1 MMEQVYGTTEDQI
14 REVKSIAR
22 RFVGKTKN
30 YQGFSQSFKT
40 SVEEQVNKKVLGL
53 LQEQKPKVLVYG
65 IYNAGKSTLVNVLC
79 GKEVAEVG
87 DCPTTAKTQ
96 PYDAGKYILMDTPGI
111 DAPIAHELEAN
122 ENMNNCHVIL
132 FVVSSKGGFET
143 RKNYER
149 MVEMIQR
156 GLPFYIILNDRG
168 SATTDEQEHQRE
180 LESIQQKII
189 TNLIQVSGDDHID
202 EKYEVITLN
211 TKRAWTGIQKG
222 KQILVEKSGIQ
233 VLQCR
238 LENLLQENGA
248 LQWLSTPLSTL
259 KELLEKATDE
269 LQKQLGNQEYAEQKK
284 ALREEYGRF
293 EYGFLTDAD
302 NILNAKRDEIYQAF
316 LSGEQARLDRVL
328 ETVSEEIQASY
339 QKNLQPLQDLLN
351 TIGDFKVQL
360 HVRAQEQIEGSDL
373 PAEQQA
379 KTGKTSH
386 AGAGTIAGTVM
397 VAEKE
402 LITKGLAAGAA
413 ALSDLSAGLGTLAAE
428 KAVTNIGVKAAATGA
443 ANLLSTGATVLGN
456 VLPKAIPVVGWV
468 ITAGSIIKGF
478 FDYGS
483 RKDRE
488 DYERAERE
496 AALANQ
502 REQER
507 YLREKLI
514 RQNANRATTQLKDE
528 ISQQQKDFLARN
540 VNVRFEK
547 QIQEIDA
554 QIWQQEAM
562 DETIRGFLE
571 ELDNWKE
578 TLRNIQTA
586 LA

>member
-22 RFVGKTKN
+22 RFLGKTQN

-87 DCPTTAKTQ
+87 DRPTTAKTQ

-111 DAPIAHELEAN
+111 DAPIEHEMEAD

-132 FVVSSKGGFET
+132 FVVSSKGGFES

-233 VLQCR
+233 VLQRR

-248 LQWLSTPLSTL
+248 LQWISTPLSTL
-259 KELLEKATDE
+259 KELLEEATDE
-269 LQKQLGNQEYAEQKK
+269 LQKQLGNEEYAEQKK
-284 ALREEYGRF
+284 KLMDEYKHF
-293 EYGFLTDAD
+293 KTAFLTDAKS
-302 NILNAKRDEIYQAF
+302 ILDAKRDAIFQACLAHEESNLRQVIDEGTKQTQDAF
-316 LSGEQARLDRVL
+316 EKDQKPLQGLL
-328 ETVSEEIQASY
+328 ETISNAPLRLQASMQDY
-339 QKNLQPLQDLLN
+339 LEGDPLS
-351 TIGDFKVQL
+351 IGSIGSAGKSTFSKAGVL
-360 HVRAQEQIEGSDL
+360 AGPAAQ
-373 PAEQQA
+373 A
-379 KTGKTSH
+379 
-386 AGAGTIAGTVM
+386 
-397 VAEKE
+397 AEKA
-402 LITKGLAAGAA
+402 IAAG
-413 ALSDLSAGLGTLAAE
+413 SAGLGALSS
-428 KAVTNIGVKAAATGA
+428 GA
-443 ANLLSTGATVLGN
+443 AVISGALT
-456 VLPKAIPVVGWV
+456 KAIPVIGWG
-468 ITAGSIIKGF
+468 ITAISILDGIFNAGK
-478 FDYGS
+478 
-483 RKDRE
+483 RRE
-488 DYERAERE
+488 EREYERAERE
-496 AALANQ
+496 AELANQ
-502 REQER
+502 QAQAR
-507 YLREKLI
+507 YQQEKLR
-514 RQNANRATTQLKDE
+514 RQNANSETTRIMDE
-528 ISQQQKDFLARN
+528 IRQQQREFFAQKVQSVVD
-540 VNVRFEK
+540 K
-547 QIQEIDA
+547 KIQEIEA
-554 QIWQQEAM
+554 QIRQQEAM
-562 DETIRGFLE
+562 DKTIRDFLE
-571 ELDNWKE
+571 ELDNRKE

-586 LA
+586 LT

>member
-1 MMEQVYGTTEDQI
+1 MTEQAYGTTEDQI

-22 RFVGKTKN
+22 RFLGKTQN

-87 DCPTTAKTQ
+87 DRPTTAKTQ

-111 DAPIAHELEAN
+111 DAPIKHEMEAD

-132 FVVSSKGGFET
+132 FVVSSKGGFES

-222 KQILVEKSGIQ
+222 KQILVEKSGIRA
-233 VLQCR
+233 LQLR

-269 LQKQLGNQEYAEQKK
+269 LQKQLGNQEYAERRKK
-284 ALREEYGRF
+284 LMDEYKHF
-293 EYGFLTDAD
+293 ETAFLADA
-302 NILNAKRDEIYQAF
+302 NSILNAKRDAIFQACLAHEESNLRQVIDEGAKQTQDAF
-316 LSGEQARLDRVL
+316 EKDQKPLQGLL
-328 ETVSEEIQASY
+328 ETISNAPLRLQASMQDY
-339 QKNLQPLQDLLN
+339 LEGDPLS
-351 TIGDFKVQL
+351 IGSIGSAGKSAFSKAGVL
-360 HVRAQEQIEGSDL
+360 AGPAAQ
-373 PAEQQA
+373 A
-379 KTGKTSH
+379 
-386 AGAGTIAGTVM
+386 
-397 VAEKE
+397 AEKA
-402 LITKGLAAGAA
+402 IAAG
-413 ALSDLSAGLGTLAAE
+413 SAGLGALSS
-428 KAVTNIGVKAAATGA
+428 GA
-443 ANLLSTGATVLGN
+443 AVISGALT
-456 VLPKAIPVVGWV
+456 KAIPVIGWG
-468 ITAGSIIKGF
+468 ITAISILDGIF
-478 FDYGS
+478 
-483 RKDRE
+483 
-488 DYERAERE
+488 
-496 AALANQ
+496 
-502 REQER
+502 
-507 YLREKLI
+507 
-514 RQNANRATTQLKDE
+514 NAGKR
-528 ISQQQKDFLARN
+528 
-540 VNVRFEK
+540 
-547 QIQEIDA
+547 
-554 QIWQQEAM
+554 
-562 DETIRGFLE
+562 
-571 ELDNWKE
+571 
-578 TLRNIQTA
+578 
-586 LA
+586 

>member
-1 MMEQVYGTTEDQI
+1 MTEQAYGTTEDQI

-22 RFVGKTKN
+22 RFLGKTQN

-87 DCPTTAKTQ
+87 DRPTTAKTQ

-111 DAPIAHELEAN
+111 DAPIKHEMEAD

-132 FVVSSKGGFET
+132 FVVSSKGGFES

-222 KQILVEKSGIQ
+222 KQILVEKSGIRA
-233 VLQCR
+233 LQLR

-269 LQKQLGNQEYAEQKK
+269 LQKQLGNQEYAERRKK
-284 ALREEYGRF
+284 LMDEYKHF
-293 EYGFLTDAD
+293 ETAFLADA
-302 NILNAKRDEIYQAF
+302 NSILNAKRDAIFQACLAHEESNLRQVIDEGAKQTQDAF
-316 LSGEQARLDRVL
+316 EKDQKPLQGLL
-328 ETVSEEIQASY
+328 ETISNAPLRLQASMQDY
-339 QKNLQPLQDLLN
+339 LEGDPLS
-351 TIGDFKVQL
+351 IGSIGSAGKSAFSKAGVL
-360 HVRAQEQIEGSDL
+360 AGPAAQ
-373 PAEQQA
+373 A
-379 KTGKTSH
+379 
-386 AGAGTIAGTVM
+386 
-397 VAEKE
+397 AEKA
-402 LITKGLAAGAA
+402 IAAG
-413 ALSDLSAGLGTLAAE
+413 SAGLGALSS
-428 KAVTNIGVKAAATGA
+428 GA
-443 ANLLSTGATVLGN
+443 AVISGALT
-456 VLPKAIPVVGWV
+456 KAIPVIGWG
-468 ITAGSIIKGF
+468 ITAISILDGIFNAGK
-478 FDYGS
+478 
-483 RKDRE
+483 RRE
-488 DYERAERE
+488 EREYERAERE
-496 AALANQ
+496 AELANQ
-502 REQER
+502 QAQAR
-507 YLREKLI
+507 YQQEKLR
-514 RQNANRATTQLKDE
+514 RQNANSETTRIMDE
-528 ISQQQKDFLARN
+528 IRQQQREFFAQKVQSVVD
-540 VNVRFEK
+540 K
-547 QIQEIDA
+547 KIQEIEA
-554 QIWQQEAM
+554 QIREQEAM
-562 DETIRGFLE
+562 DKTIRDFLE

>member
-1 MMEQVYGTTEDQI
+1 MTEQAYGTTEDQI

-87 DCPTTAKTQ
+87 DRPTTAKTQ

-111 DAPIAHELEAN
+111 DAPIKHEMEAD

-132 FVVSSKGGFET
+132 FVVSSKGGFES

-222 KQILVEKSGIQ
+222 KQILVEKSGIRA
-233 VLQCR
+233 LQLR
-238 LENLLQENGA
+238 LENLLRENGA

-269 LQKQLGNQEYAEQKK
+269 LQKQLGNQEYAERRKK
-284 ALREEYGRF
+284 LMDEYKHF
-293 EYGFLTDAD
+293 ETAFLADA
-302 NILNAKRDEIYQAF
+302 NSILNAKRDAIFQACLAHEESNLRQVIDEGAKQTQDAF
-316 LSGEQARLDRVL
+316 EKDQKPLQGLL
-328 ETVSEEIQASY
+328 ETISNAPLRLQASMQDY
-339 QKNLQPLQDLLN
+339 LEGDPLS
-351 TIGDFKVQL
+351 IGSIGSAGKSTFSKAGVL
-360 HVRAQEQIEGSDL
+360 AGPAAQ
-373 PAEQQA
+373 A
-379 KTGKTSH
+379 
-386 AGAGTIAGTVM
+386 
-397 VAEKE
+397 AEKA
-402 LITKGLAAGAA
+402 IAAG
-413 ALSDLSAGLGTLAAE
+413 SAGLGALSS
-428 KAVTNIGVKAAATGA
+428 GA
-443 ANLLSTGATVLGN
+443 AVISGALT
-456 VLPKAIPVVGWV
+456 KAIPVIGWG
-468 ITAGSIIKGF
+468 ITAISILDGIFNAGK
-478 FDYGS
+478 
-483 RKDRE
+483 RRE
-488 DYERAERE
+488 EREYERAERE
-496 AALANQ
+496 AELANQ
-502 REQER
+502 QAQAR
-507 YLREKLI
+507 YQQEKLR
-514 RQNANRATTQLKDE
+514 RQNANSETTRIMDE
-528 ISQQQKDFLARN
+528 IRQQQREFFAQKVQSVVD
-540 VNVRFEK
+540 K
-547 QIQEIDA
+547 KIQEIEA
-554 QIWQQEAM
+554 QIRQQEAM
-562 DETIRGFLE
+562 DKTIRDFLE

-586 LA
+586 LT

>member
-22 RFVGKTKN
+22 RFLGKTQN

-87 DCPTTAKTQ
+87 DRPTTAKTQ

-111 DAPIAHELEAN
+111 DAPIEHEMEAD

-132 FVVSSKGGFET
+132 FVVSSKGGFES

-222 KQILVEKSGIQ
+222 KQILVEKSGIRA
-233 VLQCR
+233 LQLR
-238 LENLLQENGA
+238 LENLLRENGA

-269 LQKQLGNQEYAEQKK
+269 LQKQLGNQEYAERRKK
-284 ALREEYGRF
+284 LMDEYKHF
-293 EYGFLTDAD
+293 ETAFLADA
-302 NILNAKRDEIYQAF
+302 NSILNAKRDAIFQACLAHEESNLRQVIDEGAKQTQDAF
-316 LSGEQARLDRVL
+316 EKDQKPLQGLL
-328 ETVSEEIQASY
+328 ETISNAPLRLQASMQDY
-339 QKNLQPLQDLLN
+339 LEGDPLS
-351 TIGDFKVQL
+351 IGSIGSAGKSTFSKAGVL
-360 HVRAQEQIEGSDL
+360 AGPAAQ
-373 PAEQQA
+373 A
-379 KTGKTSH
+379 
-386 AGAGTIAGTVM
+386 
-397 VAEKE
+397 AEKA
-402 LITKGLAAGAA
+402 IAAG
-413 ALSDLSAGLGTLAAE
+413 SAGLGALSS
-428 KAVTNIGVKAAATGA
+428 GA
-443 ANLLSTGATVLGN
+443 AVISGALT
-456 VLPKAIPVVGWV
+456 KAIPVIGWG
-468 ITAGSIIKGF
+468 ITAISILDGIFNAGK
-478 FDYGS
+478 
-483 RKDRE
+483 RRE
-488 DYERAERE
+488 EREYERAERE
-496 AALANQ
+496 AELANQ
-502 REQER
+502 QAQAR
-507 YLREKLI
+507 YQQEKLR
-514 RQNANRATTQLKDE
+514 RQNANSETTRIMDE
-528 ISQQQKDFLARN
+528 IRQRQREFFAQKVQSVVD
-540 VNVRFEK
+540 K
-547 QIQEIDA
+547 KIQEIEA
-554 QIWQQEAM
+554 QIRQQEAM
-562 DETIRGFLE
+562 DKTIRDFLE

-586 LA
+586 LT

>member
-1 MMEQVYGTTEDQI
+1 
-14 REVKSIAR
+14 
-22 RFVGKTKN
+22 
-30 YQGFSQSFKT
+30 
-40 SVEEQVNKKVLGL
+40 
-53 LQEQKPKVLVYG
+53 
-65 IYNAGKSTLVNVLC
+65 
-79 GKEVAEVG
+79 
-87 DCPTTAKTQ
+87 
-96 PYDAGKYILMDTPGI
+96 
-111 DAPIAHELEAN
+111 
-122 ENMNNCHVIL
+122 
-132 FVVSSKGGFET
+132 
-143 RKNYER
+143 
-149 MVEMIQR
+149 
-156 GLPFYIILNDRG
+156 
-168 SATTDEQEHQRE
+168 
-180 LESIQQKII
+180 
-189 TNLIQVSGDDHID
+189 
-202 EKYEVITLN
+202 
-211 TKRAWTGIQKG
+211 
-222 KQILVEKSGIQ
+222 
-233 VLQCR
+233 
-238 LENLLQENGA
+238 
-248 LQWLSTPLSTL
+248 
-259 KELLEKATDE
+259 
-269 LQKQLGNQEYAEQKK
+269 
-284 ALREEYGRF
+284 
-293 EYGFLTDAD
+293 
-302 NILNAKRDEIYQAF
+302 
-316 LSGEQARLDRVL
+316 
-328 ETVSEEIQASY
+328 
-339 QKNLQPLQDLLN
+339 
-351 TIGDFKVQL
+351 
-360 HVRAQEQIEGSDL
+360 
-373 PAEQQA
+373 
-379 KTGKTSH
+379 
-386 AGAGTIAGTVM
+386 M

-514 RQNANRATTQLKDE
+514 RQNANSATTQLKDE

-554 QIWQQEAM
+554 QIREQEAM
-562 DETIRGFLE
+562 DKTIRDFLE

-586 LA
+586 LT

>member
-22 RFVGKTKN
+22 RFLRKTQN
-30 YQGFSQSFKT
+30 YQGFSKSFKT

-87 DCPTTAKTQ
+87 DRPTTAKTQ

-111 DAPIAHELEAN
+111 DAPIKHEMEAD

-132 FVVSSKGGFET
+132 FVVSSKGGFES

-222 KQILVEKSGIQ
+222 KQILVEKSGIRA
-233 VLQCR
+233 LQLR
-238 LENLLQENGA
+238 LENLLRENGA

-269 LQKQLGNQEYAEQKK
+269 LQKQLGNQEYAERRKK
-284 ALREEYGRF
+284 LMDEYKHF
-293 EYGFLTDAD
+293 ETAFLADA
-302 NILNAKRDEIYQAF
+302 NSILNAKRDAIFQACLAHEESNLRQVIDEGAKQTQDAF
-316 LSGEQARLDRVL
+316 EKDQKPLQGLL
-328 ETVSEEIQASY
+328 ETISNAPLRLQASMQDY
-339 QKNLQPLQDLLN
+339 LEGDPLS
-351 TIGDFKVQL
+351 IGSIGSAGKSTFSKAGVL
-360 HVRAQEQIEGSDL
+360 AGPAAQ
-373 PAEQQA
+373 A
-379 KTGKTSH
+379 
-386 AGAGTIAGTVM
+386 
-397 VAEKE
+397 AEKA
-402 LITKGLAAGAA
+402 IAAG
-413 ALSDLSAGLGTLAAE
+413 SAGLGALSS
-428 KAVTNIGVKAAATGA
+428 GA
-443 ANLLSTGATVLGN
+443 AVISGALT
-456 VLPKAIPVVGWV
+456 KAIPVIGWG
-468 ITAGSIIKGF
+468 ITAISILDGIFNAGK
-478 FDYGS
+478 
-483 RKDRE
+483 RRE
-488 DYERAERE
+488 EREYERAERE
-496 AALANQ
+496 AELANQ
-502 REQER
+502 QAQAR
-507 YLREKLI
+507 YQQEKLR
-514 RQNANRATTQLKDE
+514 RQNANSETTRIMDE
-528 ISQQQKDFLARN
+528 IRQQQREFFAQKVQSVVD
-540 VNVRFEK
+540 K
-547 QIQEIDA
+547 KIQEIEA
-554 QIWQQEAM
+554 QIRQQEAM
-562 DETIRGFLE
+562 DKTIRDFLE

-586 LA
+586 LT

>member
-22 RFVGKTKN
+22 RFLGKTQN
-30 YQGFSQSFKT
+30 YQGFSKSFKT

-87 DCPTTAKTQ
+87 DRPTTAKTQ

-111 DAPIAHELEAN
+111 DAPIKHEMEAD

-132 FVVSSKGGFET
+132 FVVSSKGGFES

-222 KQILVEKSGIQ
+222 KQILVEKSGIRA
-233 VLQCR
+233 LQLR
-238 LENLLQENGA
+238 LENLLRENGA

-269 LQKQLGNQEYAEQKK
+269 LQKQLGNQEYAERRKK
-284 ALREEYGRF
+284 LMDEYKHF
-293 EYGFLTDAD
+293 ETAFLADA
-302 NILNAKRDEIYQAF
+302 NSILNAKRDAIFQACLAHEEINLRQVIDEGAKQTQDAF
-316 LSGEQARLDRVL
+316 EKDQKPLQGLL
-328 ETVSEEIQASY
+328 ETISNAPLRLQASMQDY
-339 QKNLQPLQDLLN
+339 LEGDPLS
-351 TIGDFKVQL
+351 IGSIGSAGKSTFSKAGVL
-360 HVRAQEQIEGSDL
+360 AGPAAQ
-373 PAEQQA
+373 A
-379 KTGKTSH
+379 
-386 AGAGTIAGTVM
+386 
-397 VAEKE
+397 AEKA
-402 LITKGLAAGAA
+402 IAAG
-413 ALSDLSAGLGTLAAE
+413 SAGLGALSS
-428 KAVTNIGVKAAATGA
+428 GA
-443 ANLLSTGATVLGN
+443 AVISGALT
-456 VLPKAIPVVGWV
+456 KAIPVIGWG
-468 ITAGSIIKGF
+468 ITAISILDGIFNAGK
-478 FDYGS
+478 
-483 RKDRE
+483 RRE
-488 DYERAERE
+488 EREYERAERE
-496 AALANQ
+496 AELANQ
-502 REQER
+502 QAQAR
-507 YLREKLI
+507 YQQEKLR
-514 RQNANRATTQLKDE
+514 RQNANSETTRIMDE
-528 ISQQQKDFLARN
+528 IRQQQREFFAQKVQSVVD
-540 VNVRFEK
+540 K
-547 QIQEIDA
+547 KIQEIEA
-554 QIWQQEAM
+554 QIRQQEAM
-562 DETIRGFLE
+562 DKTIRDFLE

-586 LA
+586 LT

>member
-1 MMEQVYGTTEDQI
+1 MMEQAYGTTEDQI

-22 RFVGKTKN
+22 RFLGKTQN
-30 YQGFSQSFKT
+30 YQGFSKSFKT

-87 DCPTTAKTQ
+87 DRPTTAKTQ

-111 DAPIAHELEAN
+111 DAPIEHEMEAD

-132 FVVSSKGGFET
+132 FVVSSKGGFES

-222 KQILVEKSGIQ
+222 KQILVEKSGIRA
-233 VLQCR
+233 LQLR
-238 LENLLQENGA
+238 LENLLRENGA

-269 LQKQLGNQEYAEQKK
+269 LQKQLGNQEYAERRKK
-284 ALREEYGRF
+284 LMDEYKHF
-293 EYGFLTDAD
+293 ETAFLADA
-302 NILNAKRDEIYQAF
+302 NSILNAKRDAIFQACLAHEESNLRQVIDEGAKQTQDAF
-316 LSGEQARLDRVL
+316 EKDQKPLQGLL
-328 ETVSEEIQASY
+328 ETISNAPLRLQASMQDY
-339 QKNLQPLQDLLN
+339 LEGDPLS
-351 TIGDFKVQL
+351 IGSIGSAGKSTFSKAGVL
-360 HVRAQEQIEGSDL
+360 AGPAAQ
-373 PAEQQA
+373 A
-379 KTGKTSH
+379 
-386 AGAGTIAGTVM
+386 
-397 VAEKE
+397 AEKA
-402 LITKGLAAGAA
+402 IAAG
-413 ALSDLSAGLGTLAAE
+413 SAGLGALSS
-428 KAVTNIGVKAAATGA
+428 GA
-443 ANLLSTGATVLGN
+443 AVISGALT
-456 VLPKAIPVVGWV
+456 KAIPVIGWG
-468 ITAGSIIKGF
+468 ITAISILDGIFNAGK
-478 FDYGS
+478 
-483 RKDRE
+483 RRE
-488 DYERAERE
+488 EREYERAERE
-496 AALANQ
+496 AELANQ
-502 REQER
+502 QAQAR
-507 YLREKLI
+507 YQQEKLR
-514 RQNANRATTQLKDE
+514 RQNANSETTRIMDE
-528 ISQQQKDFLARN
+528 IRQQQREFFAQKVQSVVD
-540 VNVRFEK
+540 K
-547 QIQEIDA
+547 KIQEIEA
-554 QIWQQEAM
+554 QIRQQEAM
-562 DETIRGFLE
+562 DKTIRDFLE
-571 ELDNWKE
+571 ELDNRKE

-586 LA
+586 LT

>member
-22 RFVGKTKN
+22 RFLGKTQN
-30 YQGFSQSFKT
+30 YQGFSKSFKT

-87 DCPTTAKTQ
+87 DRPTTAKTQ

-111 DAPIAHELEAN
+111 DAPIKHEMEAD

-132 FVVSSKGGFET
+132 FVVSSKGGFES

-222 KQILVEKSGIQ
+222 KQILVEKSGIRA
-233 VLQCR
+233 LQLR
-238 LENLLQENGA
+238 LENLLRENGA

-269 LQKQLGNQEYAEQKK
+269 LQKQLGNQEYAERRKK
-284 ALREEYGRF
+284 LMDEYKHF
-293 EYGFLTDAD
+293 ETAFLADA
-302 NILNAKRDEIYQAF
+302 NSILNAKRDAIFQACLAHEESNLRQVIDEGAKQTQDAF
-316 LSGEQARLDRVL
+316 EKDQKPLQGLL
-328 ETVSEEIQASY
+328 ETISNAPLRLQASMQDY
-339 QKNLQPLQDLLN
+339 LEGDPLS
-351 TIGDFKVQL
+351 IGSIGSAGKSTFSKAGVL
-360 HVRAQEQIEGSDL
+360 AGPAAQ
-373 PAEQQA
+373 A
-379 KTGKTSH
+379 
-386 AGAGTIAGTVM
+386 
-397 VAEKE
+397 AEKA
-402 LITKGLAAGAA
+402 IAAG
-413 ALSDLSAGLGTLAAE
+413 SAGLGSLSS
-428 KAVTNIGVKAAATGA
+428 GA
-443 ANLLSTGATVLGN
+443 AVISGALT
-456 VLPKAIPVVGWV
+456 KAIPVIGWG
-468 ITAGSIIKGF
+468 ITAISILDGIFNAGK
-478 FDYGS
+478 
-483 RKDRE
+483 RRE
-488 DYERAERE
+488 EREYERAERE
-496 AALANQ
+496 AELANQ
-502 REQER
+502 QAQAR
-507 YLREKLI
+507 YQQEKLR
-514 RQNANRATTQLKDE
+514 RQNANSETTRIMDE
-528 ISQQQKDFLARN
+528 IRQQQREFFAQKVQSVVD
-540 VNVRFEK
+540 K
-547 QIQEIDA
+547 KIQEIEA
-554 QIWQQEAM
+554 QIRQQEAM
-562 DETIRGFLE
+562 DKTIRDFLE

-586 LA
+586 LT

>member
-1 MMEQVYGTTEDQI
+1 MTEQVYGTTEDQI

-22 RFVGKTKN
+22 RFVGKTQN

-87 DCPTTAKTQ
+87 DRPTTAKTQ

-111 DAPIAHELEAN
+111 DAPIEHEMEAD

-132 FVVSSKGGFET
+132 FVVSSKGGFES

-222 KQILVEKSGIQ
+222 KQILVEKSGIRA
-233 VLQCR
+233 LQLR
-238 LENLLQENGA
+238 LENLLRENGA

-259 KELLEKATDE
+259 KELLEEATDE
-269 LQKQLGNQEYAEQKK
+269 LQKQLGNEEYAEQKK
-284 ALREEYGRF
+284 KLMDEYKHF
-293 EYGFLTDAD
+293 ETAFLADAKS
-302 NILNAKRDEIYQAF
+302 ILNAKRDAIFQACLAHEESNLQQVIDEGTKQTQDAF
-316 LSGEQARLDRVL
+316 EKDQKPLQGLL
-328 ETVSEEIQASY
+328 ETISNAPLRLQASMQDY
-339 QKNLQPLQDLLN
+339 LEGDLLPIDS
-351 TIGDFKVQL
+351 IGSAGKSAFSKAGVL
-360 HVRAQEQIEGSDL
+360 AGPAAQ
-373 PAEQQA
+373 A
-379 KTGKTSH
+379 
-386 AGAGTIAGTVM
+386 
-397 VAEKE
+397 AEKA
-402 LITKGLAAGAA
+402 IAAG
-413 ALSDLSAGLGTLAAE
+413 SAGLGALSS
-428 KAVTNIGVKAAATGA
+428 GA
-443 ANLLSTGATVLGN
+443 AVISGALT
-456 VLPKAIPVVGWV
+456 KAIPVIGWG
-468 ITAGSIIKGF
+468 ITAISILDGIFNAGK
-478 FDYGS
+478 
-483 RKDRE
+483 RRE
-488 DYERAERE
+488 EREYERAERE
-496 AALANQ
+496 AELANQ
-502 REQER
+502 QAQAL
-507 YLREKLI
+507 YQQEKLR
-514 RQNANRATTQLKDE
+514 RQNANSETTRIMDE
-528 ISQQQKDFLARN
+528 IRQQQREFFAQKVQSVVD
-540 VNVRFEK
+540 K
-547 QIQEIDA
+547 KIQEIEA
-554 QIWQQEAM
+554 QIRQQEAM
-562 DETIRGFLE
+562 DKTIRDFLE

>member
-1 MMEQVYGTTEDQI
+1 MMEQAYGTTEDQI

-22 RFVGKTKN
+22 RFLGKTQN
-30 YQGFSQSFKT
+30 YQGFSKSFKT

-87 DCPTTAKTQ
+87 DRPTTAKTQ

-111 DAPIAHELEAN
+111 DAPIKHEMEAD

-132 FVVSSKGGFET
+132 FVVSSKGGFES

-222 KQILVEKSGIQ
+222 KQILVEKSGIRA
-233 VLQCR
+233 LQLR
-238 LENLLQENGA
+238 LENLLRENGA

-269 LQKQLGNQEYAEQKK
+269 LQKQLGNQEYAERRKK
-284 ALREEYGRF
+284 LMDEYKHF
-293 EYGFLTDAD
+293 ETAFLADA
-302 NILNAKRDEIYQAF
+302 NSILNAKRDAIFQACLAHEESNLRQVIDEGAKQTQDAF
-316 LSGEQARLDRVL
+316 EKDQKPLQGLL
-328 ETVSEEIQASY
+328 ETISNAPLRLQASMQDY
-339 QKNLQPLQDLLN
+339 LEGDPLS
-351 TIGDFKVQL
+351 IGSIGSAGKSTFSKAGVL
-360 HVRAQEQIEGSDL
+360 AGPAAQ
-373 PAEQQA
+373 A
-379 KTGKTSH
+379 
-386 AGAGTIAGTVM
+386 
-397 VAEKE
+397 AEKA
-402 LITKGLAAGAA
+402 IAAG
-413 ALSDLSAGLGTLAAE
+413 SAGLGALSS
-428 KAVTNIGVKAAATGA
+428 GA
-443 ANLLSTGATVLGN
+443 AVISGALT
-456 VLPKAIPVVGWV
+456 KAIPVIGWG
-468 ITAGSIIKGF
+468 ITAISILDGIFNAGK
-478 FDYGS
+478 
-483 RKDRE
+483 RRE
-488 DYERAERE
+488 EREYERAERE
-496 AALANQ
+496 AELANQ
-502 REQER
+502 QAQAR
-507 YLREKLI
+507 YQQEKLR
-514 RQNANRATTQLKDE
+514 RQNANSETTRIMDE
-528 ISQQQKDFLARN
+528 IRQQQREFFAQKVQSVVD
-540 VNVRFEK
+540 K
-547 QIQEIDA
+547 KIQEIEA
-554 QIWQQEAM
+554 QIRQQEAM
-562 DETIRGFLE
+562 DKTIRDFLE
-571 ELDNWKE
+571 ELDNRKE

-586 LA
+586 LT

>member
-1 MMEQVYGTTEDQI
+1 MMEQAYGTTEDQI

-22 RFVGKTKN
+22 RFLGKTQN
-30 YQGFSQSFKT
+30 YQGFSKSFKT

-87 DCPTTAKTQ
+87 DRPTTAKTQ

-111 DAPIAHELEAN
+111 DAPIKHEMEAD

-132 FVVSSKGGFET
+132 FVVSSKGGFES

-222 KQILVEKSGIQ
+222 KQILVEKSGIRA
-233 VLQCR
+233 LQLR
-238 LENLLQENGA
+238 LENLLRENGA

-269 LQKQLGNQEYAEQKK
+269 LQKQLGNQEYAERRKK
-284 ALREEYGRF
+284 LMDEYKHF
-293 EYGFLTDAD
+293 ETAFLADA
-302 NILNAKRDEIYQAF
+302 NSILNAKRDAIFQACLAHEESNLRQVIDEGAKQTQDAF
-316 LSGEQARLDRVL
+316 EKDQKPLQGLL
-328 ETVSEEIQASY
+328 ETISNAPLRLQASMQDY
-339 QKNLQPLQDLLN
+339 LEGDPLS
-351 TIGDFKVQL
+351 IGSIGSAGKSAFSKAGVL
-360 HVRAQEQIEGSDL
+360 AGPAAQ
-373 PAEQQA
+373 A
-379 KTGKTSH
+379 
-386 AGAGTIAGTVM
+386 
-397 VAEKE
+397 AEKA
-402 LITKGLAAGAA
+402 IAAG
-413 ALSDLSAGLGTLAAE
+413 SAGLGALSS
-428 KAVTNIGVKAAATGA
+428 GA
-443 ANLLSTGATVLGN
+443 AVISGALT
-456 VLPKAIPVVGWV
+456 KAIPVIGWG
-468 ITAGSIIKGF
+468 ITAISILDGIFNAGK
-478 FDYGS
+478 
-483 RKDRE
+483 RRE
-488 DYERAERE
+488 EREYERAERE
-496 AALANQ
+496 AELANQ
-502 REQER
+502 QAQAR
-507 YLREKLI
+507 YQQEKLR
-514 RQNANRATTQLKDE
+514 RQNANSETTRIMDE
-528 ISQQQKDFLARN
+528 IRQQQREFFAQKVQSVVD
-540 VNVRFEK
+540 K
-547 QIQEIDA
+547 KIQEIEA
-554 QIWQQEAM
+554 QIRQQEAM
-562 DETIRGFLE
+562 DKTIRDFLE

-578 TLRNIQTA
+578 TLRNIQAA
-586 LA
+586 LT

>member
-1 MMEQVYGTTEDQI
+1 MMEQAYGTTEDQI

-22 RFVGKTKN
+22 RFLGKTQN

-87 DCPTTAKTQ
+87 DRPTTAKTQ

-111 DAPIAHELEAN
+111 DAPIEHEMEAD

-132 FVVSSKGGFET
+132 FVVSSKGGFES

-222 KQILVEKSGIQ
+222 KQILVEKSGIRA
-233 VLQCR
+233 LQLR
-238 LENLLQENGA
+238 LENLLRENGA

-259 KELLEKATDE
+259 KELLDKATDE

-284 ALREEYGRF
+284 KLMDEYKHF
-293 EYGFLTDAD
+293 ETAFLADAKS
-302 NILNAKRDEIYQAF
+302 ILYAKREAIFQACLAHEESNLQQVIDEGTKQTQDAF
-316 LSGEQARLDRVL
+316 EKDQKPLQGLL
-328 ETVSEEIQASY
+328 ETISNAPLRLQASMQDY
-339 QKNLQPLQDLLN
+339 LEGDPLS
-351 TIGDFKVQL
+351 IGSIGSAGKSAFSKAGVL
-360 HVRAQEQIEGSDL
+360 AGPAAQ
-373 PAEQQA
+373 A
-379 KTGKTSH
+379 
-386 AGAGTIAGTVM
+386 
-397 VAEKE
+397 AEKA
-402 LITKGLAAGAA
+402 IAAG
-413 ALSDLSAGLGTLAAE
+413 SAGLGALSSSAA
-428 KAVTNIGVKAAATGA
+428 VISGA
-443 ANLLSTGATVLGN
+443 LT
-456 VLPKAIPVVGWV
+456 KAIPVIGWG
-468 ITAGSIIKGF
+468 ITAISILDGIFNAGK
-478 FDYGS
+478 
-483 RKDRE
+483 RRE
-488 DYERAERE
+488 EREYERAERE
-496 AALANQ
+496 AELANQ
-502 REQER
+502 QAQAR
-507 YLREKLI
+507 YQQEKLR
-514 RQNANRATTQLKDE
+514 RQNANSETTRIMDE
-528 ISQQQKDFLARN
+528 IRQQQREFFAQKVQSVVD
-540 VNVRFEK
+540 K
-547 QIQEIDA
+547 KIQEINA
-554 QIWQQEAM
+554 QIREQEAM
-562 DETIRGFLE
+562 DKTIRGFLE

>member
-1 MMEQVYGTTEDQI
+1 MTEQAYGTTEDQI

-22 RFVGKTKN
+22 RFVGKTQN

-53 LQEQKPKVLVYG
+53 LQKQKPKVLVYG

-111 DAPIAHELEAN
+111 DAPIEHELEAN

-222 KQILVEKSGIQ
+222 KQILVEKSGIRA
-233 VLQCR
+233 LQLR
-238 LENLLQENGA
+238 LENLLRENGA

-259 KELLEKATDE
+259 KELLEEATDE
-269 LQKQLGNQEYAEQKK
+269 LQKQLGNQEYAERRKK
-284 ALREEYGRF
+284 LMDEYKHF
-293 EYGFLTDAD
+293 ETAFLADA
-302 NILNAKRDEIYQAF
+302 NSILNAKRDAIFQACLAHEESNLRQVIDEGAKQTQDAF
-316 LSGEQARLDRVL
+316 EKDQKPLQGLL
-328 ETVSEEIQASY
+328 ETISNAPLRLQASMQDY
-339 QKNLQPLQDLLN
+339 LEGDPLS
-351 TIGDFKVQL
+351 IGSIGSAGKSAFSKAGVL
-360 HVRAQEQIEGSDL
+360 AGPAAQ
-373 PAEQQA
+373 A
-379 KTGKTSH
+379 
-386 AGAGTIAGTVM
+386 
-397 VAEKE
+397 AEKA
-402 LITKGLAAGAA
+402 IAAG
-413 ALSDLSAGLGTLAAE
+413 SAGLGALSS
-428 KAVTNIGVKAAATGA
+428 GA
-443 ANLLSTGATVLGN
+443 AVISGALT
-456 VLPKAIPVVGWV
+456 KAIPVIGWG
-468 ITAGSIIKGF
+468 ITAISILDGIFNAGK
-478 FDYGS
+478 
-483 RKDRE
+483 RRE
-488 DYERAERE
+488 EREYERAERE
-496 AALANQ
+496 AELANQ
-502 REQER
+502 QAQAR
-507 YLREKLI
+507 YQQEKLR
-514 RQNANRATTQLKDE
+514 RQNANSETTRIMDE
-528 ISQQQKDFLARN
+528 IRQQQREFFAQKVQSVVD
-540 VNVRFEK
+540 K
-547 QIQEIDA
+547 KIQEIEA
-554 QIWQQEAM
+554 QIREQEAM
-562 DETIRGFLE
+562 DKTIRDFLE

>member
-22 RFVGKTKN
+22 RFLGKIQN
-30 YQGFSQSFKT
+30 YQGFSKSFKT

-87 DCPTTAKTQ
+87 DRPTTAKTQ

-111 DAPIAHELEAN
+111 DAPIKHEMEAD

-132 FVVSSKGGFET
+132 FVVSSKGGFES

-222 KQILVEKSGIQ
+222 KQILVEKSGIRA
-233 VLQCR
+233 LQLR
-238 LENLLQENGA
+238 LENLLRENGA

-269 LQKQLGNQEYAEQKK
+269 LQKQLGNQEYAERRKK
-284 ALREEYGRF
+284 LMDEYKHF
-293 EYGFLTDAD
+293 ETAFLADA
-302 NILNAKRDEIYQAF
+302 NSILNAKRDAIFQACLAHEESNLRQVIDEGAKQTQDAF
-316 LSGEQARLDRVL
+316 EKDQKPLQGLL
-328 ETVSEEIQASY
+328 ETISNAPLRLQASMQDY
-339 QKNLQPLQDLLN
+339 LEGDPLS
-351 TIGDFKVQL
+351 IGSIGSAGKSTFSKAGVL
-360 HVRAQEQIEGSDL
+360 AGPAAQ
-373 PAEQQA
+373 A
-379 KTGKTSH
+379 
-386 AGAGTIAGTVM
+386 
-397 VAEKE
+397 AEKA
-402 LITKGLAAGAA
+402 IAAG
-413 ALSDLSAGLGTLAAE
+413 SAGLGALSS
-428 KAVTNIGVKAAATGA
+428 GA
-443 ANLLSTGATVLGN
+443 AVISGALT
-456 VLPKAIPVVGWV
+456 KAIPVIGWG
-468 ITAGSIIKGF
+468 ITAISILDGIFNAGK
-478 FDYGS
+478 
-483 RKDRE
+483 RRE
-488 DYERAERE
+488 EREYERAERE
-496 AALANQ
+496 AELANQ
-502 REQER
+502 QAQAR
-507 YLREKLI
+507 YQQEKLR
-514 RQNANRATTQLKDE
+514 RQNANSETTRIMDE
-528 ISQQQKDFLARN
+528 IRQQQREFFAQKVQSVVD
-540 VNVRFEK
+540 K
-547 QIQEIDA
+547 KIQEIEA
-554 QIWQQEAM
+554 QIRQQEAM
-562 DETIRGFLE
+562 DKTIRDFLE

-586 LA
+586 LT

>member
-1 MMEQVYGTTEDQI
+1 MTEQVYGTTEDQI

-22 RFVGKTKN
+22 RFVGKTQN

-87 DCPTTAKTQ
+87 DRPTTAKTQ
-96 PYDAGKYILMDTPGI
+96 PYDAEKYILMDTPGI
-111 DAPIAHELEAN
+111 DAPIEHEMEAD

-132 FVVSSKGGFET
+132 FVVSSKGGFES

-222 KQILVEKSGIQ
+222 KQILVEKSGIRA
-233 VLQCR
+233 LQLR
-238 LENLLQENGA
+238 LENLLRENGA

-269 LQKQLGNQEYAEQKK
+269 LQKQLGNQEYAERRKK
-284 ALREEYGRF
+284 LMDEYKHF
-293 EYGFLTDAD
+293 ETAFLADA
-302 NILNAKRDEIYQAF
+302 NSILNAKRDAIFQACLAHEESNLRQVIDEGAKQTQDAF
-316 LSGEQARLDRVL
+316 EKDQKPLQGLL
-328 ETVSEEIQASY
+328 ETISNAPLRLQASMQDY
-339 QKNLQPLQDLLN
+339 LEGDPLS
-351 TIGDFKVQL
+351 IGSIGSAGKSAFSKAGVL
-360 HVRAQEQIEGSDL
+360 AGPAAQ
-373 PAEQQA
+373 A
-379 KTGKTSH
+379 
-386 AGAGTIAGTVM
+386 
-397 VAEKE
+397 AEKA
-402 LITKGLAAGAA
+402 IAAG
-413 ALSDLSAGLGTLAAE
+413 SAGLGALSS
-428 KAVTNIGVKAAATGA
+428 GA
-443 ANLLSTGATVLGN
+443 AVISGALT
-456 VLPKAIPVVGWV
+456 KAIPVIGWG
-468 ITAGSIIKGF
+468 ITAISILDGIFNAGK
-478 FDYGS
+478 
-483 RKDRE
+483 RRE
-488 DYERAERE
+488 EREYERAERE
-496 AALANQ
+496 AELANQ
-502 REQER
+502 QAQAR
-507 YLREKLI
+507 YQQEKLR
-514 RQNANRATTQLKDE
+514 RQNANSETTRIMDE
-528 ISQQQKDFLARN
+528 IRQQQREFFAQKVQSVVD
-540 VNVRFEK
+540 K
-547 QIQEIDA
+547 KIQEIEA
-554 QIWQQEAM
+554 QIRQQEAM
-562 DETIRGFLE
+562 DKTIRDFLE

-586 LA
+586 LT

>member
-1 MMEQVYGTTEDQI
+1 MTEQAYGTTEDQI

-22 RFVGKTKN
+22 RFLGKTQN

-87 DCPTTAKTQ
+87 DRPTTAKTQ

-111 DAPIAHELEAN
+111 DAPIKHEMEAD

-132 FVVSSKGGFET
+132 FVVSSKGGFES

-222 KQILVEKSGIQ
+222 KQILVEKSGIRA
-233 VLQCR
+233 LQLR
-238 LENLLQENGA
+238 LENLLRENGA

-269 LQKQLGNQEYAEQKK
+269 LQKQLGNQEYAERRKK
-284 ALREEYGRF
+284 LMDEYKHF
-293 EYGFLTDAD
+293 ETAFLADA
-302 NILNAKRDEIYQAF
+302 NSILNAKRDAIFQACLAHEESNLRQVIDEGAKQTQDAF
-316 LSGEQARLDRVL
+316 EKDQKPLQGLL
-328 ETVSEEIQASY
+328 ETISNAPLRLQASMQDY
-339 QKNLQPLQDLLN
+339 LEGDPLS
-351 TIGDFKVQL
+351 IGSIGSAGKSAFSKAGVL
-360 HVRAQEQIEGSDL
+360 AGPAAQ
-373 PAEQQA
+373 A
-379 KTGKTSH
+379 
-386 AGAGTIAGTVM
+386 
-397 VAEKE
+397 AEKA
-402 LITKGLAAGAA
+402 IAAG
-413 ALSDLSAGLGTLAAE
+413 SAGLGALSS
-428 KAVTNIGVKAAATGA
+428 GA
-443 ANLLSTGATVLGN
+443 AVISGALT
-456 VLPKAIPVVGWV
+456 KAIPVIGWG
-468 ITAGSIIKGF
+468 ITAISILDGIFNAGK
-478 FDYGS
+478 
-483 RKDRE
+483 RRE
-488 DYERAERE
+488 EREYERAERE
-496 AALANQ
+496 AELANQ
-502 REQER
+502 QAQAR
-507 YLREKLI
+507 YQQEKLR
-514 RQNANRATTQLKDE
+514 RQNANSETTRIMDE
-528 ISQQQKDFLARN
+528 IRQQQREFFAQKVQSVVD
-540 VNVRFEK
+540 K
-547 QIQEIDA
+547 KIQEIEA
-554 QIWQQEAM
+554 QIREQEAM
-562 DETIRGFLE
+562 DKTIRDFLE

>member
-1 MMEQVYGTTEDQI
+1 MTEQAYGTTEDQI

-22 RFVGKTKN
+22 RFLGKTQN

-87 DCPTTAKTQ
+87 DRPTTAKTQ

-111 DAPIAHELEAN
+111 DAPIKHEMEAD

-132 FVVSSKGGFET
+132 FVVSSKGGFES

-168 SATTDEQEHQRE
+168 STTTDEQEHQRE

-222 KQILVEKSGIQ
+222 KQILVEKSGIRA
-233 VLQCR
+233 LQLR

-269 LQKQLGNQEYAEQKK
+269 LQKQLGNQEYAERRKK
-284 ALREEYGRF
+284 LMDEYKHF
-293 EYGFLTDAD
+293 ETAFLADA
-302 NILNAKRDEIYQAF
+302 NSILNAKRDAIFQACLAHEESNLRQVIDEGAKQTQDAF
-316 LSGEQARLDRVL
+316 EKDQKPLQGLL
-328 ETVSEEIQASY
+328 ETISNAPLRLQASMQDY
-339 QKNLQPLQDLLN
+339 LEGDPLS
-351 TIGDFKVQL
+351 IGSIGSAGKSAFSKAGVL
-360 HVRAQEQIEGSDL
+360 AGPAAQ
-373 PAEQQA
+373 A
-379 KTGKTSH
+379 
-386 AGAGTIAGTVM
+386 
-397 VAEKE
+397 AEKA
-402 LITKGLAAGAA
+402 IAAG
-413 ALSDLSAGLGTLAAE
+413 SAGLGALSS
-428 KAVTNIGVKAAATGA
+428 GA
-443 ANLLSTGATVLGN
+443 AVISGALT
-456 VLPKAIPVVGWV
+456 KAIPVIGWG
-468 ITAGSIIKGF
+468 ITAISILDGIFNAGK
-478 FDYGS
+478 
-483 RKDRE
+483 RRE
-488 DYERAERE
+488 EREYERAERE
-496 AALANQ
+496 AELANQ
-502 REQER
+502 QAQAR
-507 YLREKLI
+507 YQQEKLR
-514 RQNANRATTQLKDE
+514 RQNANSETTRIMDE
-528 ISQQQKDFLARN
+528 IRQQQREFFAQKVQSVVD
-540 VNVRFEK
+540 K
-547 QIQEIDA
+547 KIQEIEA
-554 QIWQQEAM
+554 QIREQEAM
-562 DETIRGFLE
+562 DKTIRDFLE

>member
-22 RFVGKTKN
+22 RFLGKTQN
-30 YQGFSQSFKT
+30 YQSFSKSFKT

-87 DCPTTAKTQ
+87 DRPTTAKTQ

-111 DAPIAHELEAN
+111 DAPIKHEMEAD

-132 FVVSSKGGFET
+132 FVVSSKGGFES

-222 KQILVEKSGIQ
+222 KQILVEKSGIRA
-233 VLQCR
+233 LQLR
-238 LENLLQENGA
+238 LENLLRENGA

-269 LQKQLGNQEYAEQKK
+269 LQKQLGNQEYAERRKK
-284 ALREEYGRF
+284 LMDEYKHF
-293 EYGFLTDAD
+293 ETAFLADA
-302 NILNAKRDEIYQAF
+302 NSILNAKRDAIFQACLAHEESNLRQVIDEGAKQTQDAF
-316 LSGEQARLDRVL
+316 EKDQKPLQGLL
-328 ETVSEEIQASY
+328 ETISNAPLRLQASMQDY
-339 QKNLQPLQDLLN
+339 LEGDPLS
-351 TIGDFKVQL
+351 IGSIGSAGKSAFSKAGVL
-360 HVRAQEQIEGSDL
+360 AGPAAQ
-373 PAEQQA
+373 A
-379 KTGKTSH
+379 
-386 AGAGTIAGTVM
+386 
-397 VAEKE
+397 AEKA
-402 LITKGLAAGAA
+402 IAAG
-413 ALSDLSAGLGTLAAE
+413 SAGLGALSS
-428 KAVTNIGVKAAATGA
+428 GA
-443 ANLLSTGATVLGN
+443 AVISGALT
-456 VLPKAIPVVGWV
+456 KAIPVIGWG
-468 ITAGSIIKGF
+468 ITAISILDGIFNAGK
-478 FDYGS
+478 
-483 RKDRE
+483 RRE
-488 DYERAERE
+488 EREYERAERE
-496 AALANQ
+496 AELANQ
-502 REQER
+502 QAQAR
-507 YLREKLI
+507 YQQEKLR
-514 RQNANRATTQLKDE
+514 RQNANSETTRIMDE
-528 ISQQQKDFLARN
+528 IRQQQREFFAQKVQSVVD
-540 VNVRFEK
+540 K
-547 QIQEIDA
+547 KIQEIEA
-554 QIWQQEAM
+554 QIREQEAM
-562 DETIRGFLE
+562 DKTIRDFLE

>member
-22 RFVGKTKN
+22 RFVGKTQN

-53 LQEQKPKVLVYG
+53 LQKQKPKVLVYG

-111 DAPIAHELEAN
+111 DAPIEHELEAN

-132 FVVSSKGGFET
+132 FVVSSKGGFES

-222 KQILVEKSGIQ
+222 KQLLVEKSGIQ
-233 VLQCR
+233 VLQRR
-238 LENLLQENGA
+238 LENLLRENGA

-302 NILNAKRDEIYQAF
+302 NILNARRDEICQAF

-328 ETVSEEIQASY
+328 ETASEEIQASY
-339 QKNLQPLQDLLN
+339 QKNLQPLQDLLKA
-351 TIGDFKVQL
+351 IGNSKVRL
-360 HVRAQEQIEGSDL
+360 HARAQEQVEGIDL
-373 PAEQQA
+373 PACWGWYHRRDSYGCRKRTHYQRVS
-379 KTGKTSH
+379 GRRCC
-386 AGAGTIAGTVM
+386 
-397 VAEKE
+397 AE
-402 LITKGLAAGAA
+402 
-413 ALSDLSAGLGTLAAE
+413 
-428 KAVTNIGVKAAATGA
+428 
-443 ANLLSTGATVLGN
+443 
-456 VLPKAIPVVGWV
+456 
-468 ITAGSIIKGF
+468 
-478 FDYGS
+478 
-483 RKDRE
+483 
-488 DYERAERE
+488 
-496 AALANQ
+496 
-502 REQER
+502 
-507 YLREKLI
+507 
-514 RQNANRATTQLKDE
+514 
-528 ISQQQKDFLARN
+528 
-540 VNVRFEK
+540 
-547 QIQEIDA
+547 
-554 QIWQQEAM
+554 
-562 DETIRGFLE
+562 
-571 ELDNWKE
+571 
-578 TLRNIQTA
+578 
-586 LA
+586 

>member
-1 MMEQVYGTTEDQI
+1 MMEQAYGTTEDQI

-22 RFVGKTKN
+22 RFLGKTQN

-87 DCPTTAKTQ
+87 DRPTTAKTQ

-111 DAPIAHELEAN
+111 DAPIEHELEAD

-132 FVVSSKGGFET
+132 FVVSSKGGFES

-233 VLQCR
+233 VLQRR

-248 LQWLSTPLSTL
+248 LQWLFTPLSTL
-259 KELLEKATDE
+259 KELLEEATDE

-284 ALREEYGRF
+284 KLMDEYKHF
-293 EYGFLTDAD
+293 ETAFLADAKS
-302 NILNAKRDEIYQAF
+302 ILYAKREAIFQACLAHEESNLQQVIDEGTKQTQDAF
-316 LSGEQARLDRVL
+316 EKDQKPLQGLL
-328 ETVSEEIQASY
+328 ETISNAPLRLQASMQDY
-339 QKNLQPLQDLLN
+339 LEGDPLS
-351 TIGDFKVQL
+351 IGSIGSAGKSTFSKAGVL
-360 HVRAQEQIEGSDL
+360 AGPAAQ
-373 PAEQQA
+373 A
-379 KTGKTSH
+379 
-386 AGAGTIAGTVM
+386 
-397 VAEKE
+397 AEKA
-402 LITKGLAAGAA
+402 IAAG
-413 ALSDLSAGLGTLAAE
+413 SAGLGALSSSAA
-428 KAVTNIGVKAAATGA
+428 VISGA
-443 ANLLSTGATVLGN
+443 LT
-456 VLPKAIPVVGWV
+456 KAIPVIGWG
-468 ITAGSIIKGF
+468 ITAISILDGIFNAGK
-478 FDYGS
+478 
-483 RKDRE
+483 RRE
-488 DYERAERE
+488 EREYERAERE
-496 AALANQ
+496 AELANQ
-502 REQER
+502 QAQAR
-507 YLREKLI
+507 YQQEKLR
-514 RQNANRATTQLKDE
+514 RQNANSETTRIMDE
-528 ISQQQKDFLARN
+528 IRQQQREFFAQKVQSVVD
-540 VNVRFEK
+540 K
-547 QIQEIDA
+547 KIQEIEA
-554 QIWQQEAM
+554 QIRQQEAM
-562 DETIRGFLE
+562 DKTIRDFLE

>member
-1 MMEQVYGTTEDQI
+1 MMEQAYGTTEDQI

-22 RFVGKTKN
+22 RFLGKTKN
-30 YQGFSQSFKT
+30 YQDFSQSFKT

-87 DCPTTAKTQ
+87 DRPTTAKTQ

-111 DAPIAHELEAN
+111 DAPIEHELEAD

-132 FVVSSKGGFET
+132 FVVSSKGGFES

-233 VLQCR
+233 VLQRR

-259 KELLEKATDE
+259 KELLEEATDE
-269 LQKQLGNQEYAEQKK
+269 LQKQLGNEEYAEQKK
-284 ALREEYGRF
+284 KLMDEYKHF
-293 EYGFLTDAD
+293 ETAFLADA
-302 NILNAKRDEIYQAF
+302 NSILNAKRDAIFQACLAHEESNLRQVIDEGAKQTQDAF
-316 LSGEQARLDRVL
+316 EKDQKPLQGLL
-328 ETVSEEIQASY
+328 ETISNAPLRLQASMQDY
-339 QKNLQPLQDLLN
+339 LEGDPLS
-351 TIGDFKVQL
+351 IGSIGSAGKSTFSKAGVL
-360 HVRAQEQIEGSDL
+360 AGPAAQ
-373 PAEQQA
+373 A
-379 KTGKTSH
+379 
-386 AGAGTIAGTVM
+386 
-397 VAEKE
+397 AEKA
-402 LITKGLAAGAA
+402 IAAG
-413 ALSDLSAGLGTLAAE
+413 SAGLGALSS
-428 KAVTNIGVKAAATGA
+428 GA
-443 ANLLSTGATVLGN
+443 AVISGALT
-456 VLPKAIPVVGWV
+456 KAIPVIGWG
-468 ITAGSIIKGF
+468 ITAISILDGIFNAGK
-478 FDYGS
+478 
-483 RKDRE
+483 RRE
-488 DYERAERE
+488 EREYERAERE
-496 AALANQ
+496 AELANQ
-502 REQER
+502 QAQAR
-507 YLREKLI
+507 YQQEKLR
-514 RQNANRATTQLKDE
+514 RQNANSETTRIMDE
-528 ISQQQKDFLARN
+528 IRQQQREFFAQKVQSVVD
-540 VNVRFEK
+540 K
-547 QIQEIDA
+547 KIQEIEA
-554 QIWQQEAM
+554 QIREQEAM
-562 DETIRGFLE
+562 DKTIRDFLE

>member
-1 MMEQVYGTTEDQI
+1 MTEQAYGTTEDQI

-53 LQEQKPKVLVYG
+53 LQKQKPKVLVYG

-87 DCPTTAKTQ
+87 DRPTTAKTQ
-96 PYDAGKYILMDTPGI
+96 PYDAGKYVLMDTPGI
-111 DAPIAHELEAN
+111 DAPIEHEMEAD

-132 FVVSSKGGFET
+132 FVVSSKGGFES

-222 KQILVEKSGIQ
+222 KQLLVEKSGIQ
-233 VLQCR
+233 VLQRR

-259 KELLEKATDE
+259 KELLEEATDE
-269 LQKQLGNQEYAEQKK
+269 LQKQLGNEEYAEQKK
-284 ALREEYGRF
+284 KLMNEYKHF
-293 EYGFLTDAD
+293 ETAFLADAKS
-302 NILNAKRDEIYQAF
+302 ILNAKREAIFQACLAHEESNLQQVIDEGTKQTQDAF
-316 LSGEQARLDRVL
+316 EKDQRPLQGLLKTISNAPLRL
-328 ETVSEEIQASY
+328 QASMQDY
-339 QKNLQPLQDLLN
+339 LEGDPLS
-351 TIGDFKVQL
+351 IGSIGSAGKSTFSKAGVL
-360 HVRAQEQIEGSDL
+360 AGPAAQ
-373 PAEQQA
+373 A
-379 KTGKTSH
+379 
-386 AGAGTIAGTVM
+386 
-397 VAEKE
+397 AEKA
-402 LITKGLAAGAA
+402 IAAG
-413 ALSDLSAGLGTLAAE
+413 SAGLGALSS
-428 KAVTNIGVKAAATGA
+428 GA
-443 ANLLSTGATVLGN
+443 AVISGALT
-456 VLPKAIPVVGWV
+456 KAIPVIGWG
-468 ITAGSIIKGF
+468 ITAISILDGIFNAGK
-478 FDYGS
+478 
-483 RKDRE
+483 RRE
-488 DYERAERE
+488 EREYERAERE
-496 AALANQ
+496 AELANQ
-502 REQER
+502 QAQAR
-507 YLREKLI
+507 YQQEKLR
-514 RQNANRATTQLKDE
+514 RQNANSETTRIMDE
-528 ISQQQKDFLARN
+528 IRQQQREFFAQKVQSVVD
-540 VNVRFEK
+540 K
-547 QIQEIDA
+547 KIQEIEA
-554 QIWQQEAM
+554 QIREQEAM
-562 DETIRGFLE
+562 DKTIRDFLE

>member
-22 RFVGKTKN
+22 RFVGKTQN

-111 DAPIAHELEAN
+111 DAPIEHEMEAD

-132 FVVSSKGGFET
+132 FVVSSKGGFES

-222 KQILVEKSGIQ
+222 KQLLVEKSGIRA
-233 VLQCR
+233 LQLR
-238 LENLLQENGA
+238 LENLLRENGA

-269 LQKQLGNQEYAEQKK
+269 LQKQLGNQEYAERRKK
-284 ALREEYGRF
+284 LMDEYKHF
-293 EYGFLTDAD
+293 ETAFLADA
-302 NILNAKRDEIYQAF
+302 NSILNAKRDAIFQACLAHEESNLRQVIDEGAKQTQDAF
-316 LSGEQARLDRVL
+316 EKDQKPLQGLL
-328 ETVSEEIQASY
+328 ETISNAPLRLQASMQDY
-339 QKNLQPLQDLLN
+339 LEGDPLS
-351 TIGDFKVQL
+351 IGSAGKSAFSKAGVL
-360 HVRAQEQIEGSDL
+360 AGPAAQ
-373 PAEQQA
+373 A
-379 KTGKTSH
+379 
-386 AGAGTIAGTVM
+386 
-397 VAEKE
+397 AEKA
-402 LITKGLAAGAA
+402 IAA
-413 ALSDLSAGLGTLAAE
+413 SSAGLGALSS
-428 KAVTNIGVKAAATGA
+428 GA
-443 ANLLSTGATVLGN
+443 AVISGALT
-456 VLPKAIPVVGWV
+456 KAIPVIGWG
-468 ITAGSIIKGF
+468 ITAISILDGIFNAGK
-478 FDYGS
+478 
-483 RKDRE
+483 RRE
-488 DYERAERE
+488 EREYERAERE
-496 AALANQ
+496 AELANQ
-502 REQER
+502 QAQAR
-507 YLREKLI
+507 YQQEKLR
-514 RQNANRATTQLKDE
+514 RQNANSETTRIMDE
-528 ISQQQKDFLARN
+528 IRQQQREFFAQKVQSVVD
-540 VNVRFEK
+540 K
-547 QIQEIDA
+547 KIQEIEA
-554 QIWQQEAM
+554 QIRQQEAM

>member
-1 MMEQVYGTTEDQI
+1 MMEQAYGTTEDQI

-22 RFVGKTKN
+22 RFLGKTQN

-87 DCPTTAKTQ
+87 DRPTTAKTQ

-111 DAPIAHELEAN
+111 DAPIEHELEAN

-132 FVVSSKGGFET
+132 FVVSSKGGFES

-222 KQILVEKSGIQ
+222 KQLLVEKSGIQ
-233 VLQCR
+233 VLQRR

-259 KELLEKATDE
+259 KELLEEATDE
-269 LQKQLGNQEYAEQKK
+269 LQKQLGNEEYAEQKK
-284 ALREEYGRF
+284 KLMDEYKHF
-293 EYGFLTDAD
+293 ETAFLADAKS
-302 NILNAKRDEIYQAF
+302 ILNAKRDAIFQACLAHEESNLQQVIDEGTKQTQDAF
-316 LSGEQARLDRVL
+316 EKDQKPLQGLL
-328 ETVSEEIQASY
+328 ETISNAPLRLQASMQDY
-339 QKNLQPLQDLLN
+339 LEGDPLS
-351 TIGDFKVQL
+351 IGSIGSAGKSTFSKAGVL
-360 HVRAQEQIEGSDL
+360 AGPAAQ
-373 PAEQQA
+373 A
-379 KTGKTSH
+379 
-386 AGAGTIAGTVM
+386 
-397 VAEKE
+397 AEKA
-402 LITKGLAAGAA
+402 IAAG
-413 ALSDLSAGLGTLAAE
+413 SAGLGALSS
-428 KAVTNIGVKAAATGA
+428 GA
-443 ANLLSTGATVLGN
+443 AVISGALT
-456 VLPKAIPVVGWV
+456 KAIPVIGWG
-468 ITAGSIIKGF
+468 ITAISILDGIFNAGK
-478 FDYGS
+478 
-483 RKDRE
+483 RRE
-488 DYERAERE
+488 EREYERAERE
-496 AALANQ
+496 AELANQ
-502 REQER
+502 QAQAR
-507 YLREKLI
+507 YQQEKLR
-514 RQNANRATTQLKDE
+514 RQNANSETTRIMDE
-528 ISQQQKDFLARN
+528 IRQQQREFFAQKVQSVVD
-540 VNVRFEK
+540 K
-547 QIQEIDA
+547 KIQEIEA
-554 QIWQQEAM
+554 QIREQEAM
-562 DETIRGFLE
+562 DKTIRDFLE

>member
-22 RFVGKTKN
+22 RFVGKTQN

-53 LQEQKPKVLVYG
+53 LQKQKPKVLVYG

-87 DCPTTAKTQ
+87 DRPTTAKTQ

-111 DAPIAHELEAN
+111 DAPIEHELEAN

-132 FVVSSKGGFET
+132 FVVSSKGGFES

-149 MVEMIQR
+149 MVQMIQR

-222 KQILVEKSGIQ
+222 KQILVEKSGIRA
-233 VLQCR
+233 LQLR
-238 LENLLQENGA
+238 LENLLRENGA

-269 LQKQLGNQEYAEQKK
+269 LQKQLGNQEYAERRKK
-284 ALREEYGRF
+284 LMDEYKHF
-293 EYGFLTDAD
+293 ETAFLADA
-302 NILNAKRDEIYQAF
+302 NSILNAKRDAIFQACLAHEESNLRQVIDEGAKQTQDAF
-316 LSGEQARLDRVL
+316 EKDQKPLQGLL
-328 ETVSEEIQASY
+328 ETISNAPLRLQASMQDY
-339 QKNLQPLQDLLN
+339 LEGDPLS
-351 TIGDFKVQL
+351 IGSIGSAGKSTFSKAGVL
-360 HVRAQEQIEGSDL
+360 AGPAAQ
-373 PAEQQA
+373 A
-379 KTGKTSH
+379 
-386 AGAGTIAGTVM
+386 
-397 VAEKE
+397 AEKA
-402 LITKGLAAGAA
+402 IAAG
-413 ALSDLSAGLGTLAAE
+413 SAGLGALSS
-428 KAVTNIGVKAAATGA
+428 GA
-443 ANLLSTGATVLGN
+443 AVISGALT
-456 VLPKAIPVVGWV
+456 KAIPVIGWG
-468 ITAGSIIKGF
+468 ITAISILDGIFNAGK
-478 FDYGS
+478 
-483 RKDRE
+483 RRE
-488 DYERAERE
+488 EREYERAERE
-496 AALANQ
+496 AELANQ
-502 REQER
+502 QAQAR
-507 YLREKLI
+507 YQQEKLR
-514 RQNANRATTQLKDE
+514 RQNANSETTRIMDE
-528 ISQQQKDFLARN
+528 IRQQQREFFAQKVQSVVD
-540 VNVRFEK
+540 K
-547 QIQEIDA
+547 KIQEIEA
-554 QIWQQEAM
+554 QIRQQEAM
-562 DETIRGFLE
+562 DKTIRDFLE

-586 LA
+586 LT

>member
-22 RFVGKTKN
+22 RFLGKTQN
-30 YQGFSQSFKT
+30 YQGFSKSFKT

-87 DCPTTAKTQ
+87 DRPTTAKTQ

-111 DAPIAHELEAN
+111 DAPIEHEMEAD

-132 FVVSSKGGFET
+132 FVVSSKGGFES

-222 KQILVEKSGIQ
+222 KQILVEKSGIRA
-233 VLQCR
+233 LQLR
-238 LENLLQENGA
+238 LENLLRENGA

-269 LQKQLGNQEYAEQKK
+269 LQKQLGNEEYAEQKK
-284 ALREEYGRF
+284 KLMDEYKHF
-293 EYGFLTDAD
+293 KTAFLTDAKS
-302 NILNAKRDEIYQAF
+302 ILDAKRDAIFQACLAHEESNLQQVIDEGTKQTQDAF
-316 LSGEQARLDRVL
+316 EKDQKPLQGLL
-328 ETVSEEIQASY
+328 ETISNAPLRLQASMQDY
-339 QKNLQPLQDLLN
+339 LEGDLLPIDS
-351 TIGDFKVQL
+351 IGSAGKSAFSKAGVL
-360 HVRAQEQIEGSDL
+360 AGPAAQ
-373 PAEQQA
+373 A
-379 KTGKTSH
+379 
-386 AGAGTIAGTVM
+386 
-397 VAEKE
+397 AEKA
-402 LITKGLAAGAA
+402 IAAG
-413 ALSDLSAGLGTLAAE
+413 SAGLGALSS
-428 KAVTNIGVKAAATGA
+428 GA
-443 ANLLSTGATVLGN
+443 AVISGALT
-456 VLPKAIPVVGWV
+456 KAIPVIGWG
-468 ITAGSIIKGF
+468 ITAISILDGIFNAGK
-478 FDYGS
+478 
-483 RKDRE
+483 RRE
-488 DYERAERE
+488 EREYERAERE
-496 AALANQ
+496 AELANQ
-502 REQER
+502 QAQAR
-507 YLREKLI
+507 YQQEKLR
-514 RQNANRATTQLKDE
+514 RQNANSETTRIMDE
-528 ISQQQKDFLARN
+528 IRQQQREFFAQKVQSVVD
-540 VNVRFEK
+540 K
-547 QIQEIDA
+547 KIQEIEA
-554 QIWQQEAM
+554 QIREQEAM
-562 DETIRGFLE
+562 DKTIRDFLE

>member
-22 RFVGKTKN
+22 RFVGKTQN

-87 DCPTTAKTQ
+87 DRPTTAKTQ

-111 DAPIAHELEAN
+111 DAPIEHEMEAD

-132 FVVSSKGGFET
+132 FVVSSKGGFES

-222 KQILVEKSGIQ
+222 KQILVEKSGIRA
-233 VLQCR
+233 LQLR
-238 LENLLQENGA
+238 LENLLRENGA

-259 KELLEKATDE
+259 KELLEEATDE
-269 LQKQLGNQEYAEQKK
+269 LQKQLGNQEYAERRKK
-284 ALREEYGRF
+284 LMDEYKHF
-293 EYGFLTDAD
+293 ETAFLADA
-302 NILNAKRDEIYQAF
+302 NSILNAKRDAIFQACLAHEESNLRQVIDEGAKQTQDAF
-316 LSGEQARLDRVL
+316 EKDQKPLQGLL
-328 ETVSEEIQASY
+328 ETISNAPLRLQASMQDY
-339 QKNLQPLQDLLN
+339 LEGDPLS
-351 TIGDFKVQL
+351 IGSIGSAGKSTFSKAGVL
-360 HVRAQEQIEGSDL
+360 AGPAAQ
-373 PAEQQA
+373 A
-379 KTGKTSH
+379 
-386 AGAGTIAGTVM
+386 
-397 VAEKE
+397 AEKA
-402 LITKGLAAGAA
+402 IAAG
-413 ALSDLSAGLGTLAAE
+413 SAGLGALSS
-428 KAVTNIGVKAAATGA
+428 GA
-443 ANLLSTGATVLGN
+443 AVISGALT
-456 VLPKAIPVVGWV
+456 KAIPVIGWG
-468 ITAGSIIKGF
+468 ITAISILDGIFNAGK
-478 FDYGS
+478 
-483 RKDRE
+483 RRE
-488 DYERAERE
+488 EREYERAERE
-496 AALANQ
+496 AELANQ
-502 REQER
+502 QAQAR
-507 YLREKLI
+507 YQQEKLR
-514 RQNANRATTQLKDE
+514 RQNANSETTRIMDE
-528 ISQQQKDFLARN
+528 IRQQQREFFAQKVQSVVD
-540 VNVRFEK
+540 K
-547 QIQEIDA
+547 KIQEIEA
-554 QIWQQEAM
+554 QIRQQEAM
-562 DETIRGFLE
+562 DKTIRDFLE

-586 LA
+586 LT

>member
-1 MMEQVYGTTEDQI
+1 MMEQAYGTTEDQI

-22 RFVGKTKN
+22 RFLGKTQN
-30 YQGFSQSFKT
+30 YQGFSKSFKT

-87 DCPTTAKTQ
+87 DRPTTAKTQ

-111 DAPIAHELEAN
+111 DAPIKHEMEAD

-132 FVVSSKGGFET
+132 FVVSSKGGFES

-222 KQILVEKSGIQ
+222 KQILVEKSGIRA
-233 VLQCR
+233 LQLR

-269 LQKQLGNQEYAEQKK
+269 LQKQLGNQEYAERRKK
-284 ALREEYGRF
+284 LMDEYKHF
-293 EYGFLTDAD
+293 ETAFLADA
-302 NILNAKRDEIYQAF
+302 NSILNAKRDAIFQACLAHEESNLRQVIDEGAKQTQDAF
-316 LSGEQARLDRVL
+316 EKDQKPLQGLL
-328 ETVSEEIQASY
+328 ETISNAPLRLQASMQDY
-339 QKNLQPLQDLLN
+339 LEGDLLPIDS
-351 TIGDFKVQL
+351 IGSAGKSAFSKAGVL
-360 HVRAQEQIEGSDL
+360 AGPAAQ
-373 PAEQQA
+373 A
-379 KTGKTSH
+379 
-386 AGAGTIAGTVM
+386 
-397 VAEKE
+397 AEKA
-402 LITKGLAAGAA
+402 IAAG
-413 ALSDLSAGLGTLAAE
+413 SAGLGALSS
-428 KAVTNIGVKAAATGA
+428 GA
-443 ANLLSTGATVLGN
+443 AVISGALT
-456 VLPKAIPVVGWV
+456 KAIPVIGWG
-468 ITAGSIIKGF
+468 ITAISILDGIFNAGK
-478 FDYGS
+478 
-483 RKDRE
+483 RRE
-488 DYERAERE
+488 EREYERAERE
-496 AALANQ
+496 AELANQ
-502 REQER
+502 QAQAR
-507 YLREKLI
+507 YQQEKLR
-514 RQNANRATTQLKDE
+514 RQNANSETTRIMDE
-528 ISQQQKDFLARN
+528 IRQQQREFFAQKVQSVVD
-540 VNVRFEK
+540 K
-547 QIQEIDA
+547 KIQEIDA
-554 QIWQQEAM
+554 QIRQQEAM

>member
-1 MMEQVYGTTEDQI
+1 MMEQAYGTTEDQI

-22 RFVGKTKN
+22 RFVGKTQN
-30 YQGFSQSFKT
+30 YQSFSQSFKT

-87 DCPTTAKTQ
+87 DRPTTAKTQ

-111 DAPIAHELEAN
+111 DAPIEHEMEAD

-132 FVVSSKGGFET
+132 FVVSSKGGFES

-222 KQILVEKSGIQ
+222 KQILVEKSGIRA
-233 VLQCR
+233 LQLR
-238 LENLLQENGA
+238 LENLLRENGA

-259 KELLEKATDE
+259 KELLEEATDE

-284 ALREEYGRF
+284 KLMDEYKHF
-293 EYGFLTDAD
+293 ETAFLADAKS
-302 NILNAKRDEIYQAF
+302 ILNAKRDAIFQACLAHEESNLRQVIDEGTKQTQDAF
-316 LSGEQARLDRVL
+316 EKDQKPLQGLL
-328 ETVSEEIQASY
+328 ETISNAPLRLQASMQDY
-339 QKNLQPLQDLLN
+339 LEGDPLS
-351 TIGDFKVQL
+351 IGSIGSAGKSAFSKAGVL
-360 HVRAQEQIEGSDL
+360 AGPAAQ
-373 PAEQQA
+373 A
-379 KTGKTSH
+379 
-386 AGAGTIAGTVM
+386 
-397 VAEKE
+397 AEKA
-402 LITKGLAAGAA
+402 IAAG
-413 ALSDLSAGLGTLAAE
+413 SAGLGALSS
-428 KAVTNIGVKAAATGA
+428 GA
-443 ANLLSTGATVLGN
+443 AVISGALT
-456 VLPKAIPVVGWV
+456 KAIPVIGWG
-468 ITAGSIIKGF
+468 ITAISILDGIFNAGK
-478 FDYGS
+478 
-483 RKDRE
+483 RRE
-488 DYERAERE
+488 EREYERAERE
-496 AALANQ
+496 AELANQ
-502 REQER
+502 QAQAR
-507 YLREKLI
+507 YQQEKLR
-514 RQNANRATTQLKDE
+514 RQNANSETTRIMDE
-528 ISQQQKDFLARN
+528 IRQQQREFFAQKVQSVVD
-540 VNVRFEK
+540 K
-547 QIQEIDA
+547 KIQEIDA
-554 QIWQQEAM
+554 QIRQKEAV
-562 DETIRGFLE
+562 DKTIRDFLE

-586 LA
+586 LT

>member
-22 RFVGKTKN
+22 RFLGKTQN
-30 YQGFSQSFKT
+30 YQGFSKSFKT

-87 DCPTTAKTQ
+87 DRPTTAKTQ

-111 DAPIAHELEAN
+111 DAPIKHEMEAD

-132 FVVSSKGGFET
+132 FVVSSKGGFES

-222 KQILVEKSGIQ
+222 KQILVEKSGIRA
-233 VLQCR
+233 LQLR

-269 LQKQLGNQEYAEQKK
+269 LQKQLGNQEYAERRKK
-284 ALREEYGRF
+284 LMDEYKHF
-293 EYGFLTDAD
+293 ETAFLADA
-302 NILNAKRDEIYQAF
+302 NSILNAKRDAIFQACLAHEESNLRQVIDEGAKQTQDAF
-316 LSGEQARLDRVL
+316 EKDQKPLQGLL
-328 ETVSEEIQASY
+328 ETISNAPLRLQASMQDY
-339 QKNLQPLQDLLN
+339 LEGDPLS
-351 TIGDFKVQL
+351 IGSIGSAGKSAFSKAGVL
-360 HVRAQEQIEGSDL
+360 AGPAAQ
-373 PAEQQA
+373 A
-379 KTGKTSH
+379 
-386 AGAGTIAGTVM
+386 
-397 VAEKE
+397 AEKA
-402 LITKGLAAGAA
+402 IAAG
-413 ALSDLSAGLGTLAAE
+413 SAGLGALSS
-428 KAVTNIGVKAAATGA
+428 GA
-443 ANLLSTGATVLGN
+443 AVISGALT
-456 VLPKAIPVVGWV
+456 KAIPVIGWG
-468 ITAGSIIKGF
+468 ITAISILDGIFNAGK
-478 FDYGS
+478 
-483 RKDRE
+483 RRE
-488 DYERAERE
+488 EREYERAERE
-496 AALANQ
+496 AELANQ
-502 REQER
+502 QAQAR
-507 YLREKLI
+507 YQQEKLR
-514 RQNANRATTQLKDE
+514 RQNANSETTRIMDE
-528 ISQQQKDFLARN
+528 IRQQQREFFAQKVQSVVD
-540 VNVRFEK
+540 K
-547 QIQEIDA
+547 KIQEIEA
-554 QIWQQEAM
+554 QIREQEAM
-562 DETIRGFLE
+562 DKTIRDFLE

>member
-1 MMEQVYGTTEDQI
+1 MEQAYGTTEDQI

-22 RFVGKTKN
+22 RFLGKTQN
-30 YQGFSQSFKT
+30 YQGFSKSFKT

-87 DCPTTAKTQ
+87 DRPTTAKTQ

-111 DAPIAHELEAN
+111 DAPIKHEMEAD

-132 FVVSSKGGFET
+132 FVVSSKGGFES

-222 KQILVEKSGIQ
+222 KQILVEKSGIRA
-233 VLQCR
+233 LQLR
-238 LENLLQENGA
+238 LENLLRENGA

-269 LQKQLGNQEYAEQKK
+269 LQKQLGNQEYAERRKK
-284 ALREEYGRF
+284 LMDEYKHF
-293 EYGFLTDAD
+293 ETAFLADA
-302 NILNAKRDEIYQAF
+302 NSILNAKRDAIFQACLAHEESNLRQVIDEGAKQTQDAF
-316 LSGEQARLDRVL
+316 EKDQKPLQGLL
-328 ETVSEEIQASY
+328 ETISNAPLRLQASMQDY
-339 QKNLQPLQDLLN
+339 LEGDPLS
-351 TIGDFKVQL
+351 IGSIGSAGKSTFSKAGVL
-360 HVRAQEQIEGSDL
+360 AGPAAQ
-373 PAEQQA
+373 A
-379 KTGKTSH
+379 
-386 AGAGTIAGTVM
+386 
-397 VAEKE
+397 AEKA
-402 LITKGLAAGAA
+402 IAAG
-413 ALSDLSAGLGTLAAE
+413 SAGLGALSS
-428 KAVTNIGVKAAATGA
+428 GA
-443 ANLLSTGATVLGN
+443 AVISGALT
-456 VLPKAIPVVGWV
+456 KAIPVIGWG
-468 ITAGSIIKGF
+468 ITAISILDGIFNAGK
-478 FDYGS
+478 
-483 RKDRE
+483 RRE
-488 DYERAERE
+488 EREYERAERE
-496 AALANQ
+496 AELANQ
-502 REQER
+502 QAQAR
-507 YLREKLI
+507 YQQEKLR
-514 RQNANRATTQLKDE
+514 RQNANSETTRIMDE
-528 ISQQQKDFLARN
+528 IRQQQREFFAQKVQSVVD
-540 VNVRFEK
+540 K
-547 QIQEIDA
+547 KIQEIEA
-554 QIWQQEAM
+554 QIRQQEAM
-562 DETIRGFLE
+562 DKTIRDFLE
-571 ELDNWKE
+571 ELDNRKE

-586 LA
+586 LT

>member
-22 RFVGKTKN
+22 RFLGKTQN
-30 YQGFSQSFKT
+30 YQGFSKSFKT

-87 DCPTTAKTQ
+87 DRPTTAKTQ

-111 DAPIAHELEAN
+111 DAPIKHEMEAD

-132 FVVSSKGGFET
+132 FVVSSKGGFES

-222 KQILVEKSGIQ
+222 KQILVEKSGIRA
-233 VLQCR
+233 LQLR
-238 LENLLQENGA
+238 LENLLRENGA

-269 LQKQLGNQEYAEQKK
+269 LQKQLGNQEYAERRKK
-284 ALREEYGRF
+284 LMDEYKHF
-293 EYGFLTDAD
+293 ETAFLADA
-302 NILNAKRDEIYQAF
+302 NSILNAKRDAIFQACLAHEESNLRQVIDEGAKQTQDAF
-316 LSGEQARLDRVL
+316 EKDQKPLQGLL
-328 ETVSEEIQASY
+328 ETISNAPLRLQASMQDY
-339 QKNLQPLQDLLN
+339 LEGDPLS
-351 TIGDFKVQL
+351 IGSIGSAGKSTFSKAGVL
-360 HVRAQEQIEGSDL
+360 AGPAAQ
-373 PAEQQA
+373 A
-379 KTGKTSH
+379 
-386 AGAGTIAGTVM
+386 
-397 VAEKE
+397 AEKA
-402 LITKGLAAGAA
+402 IAAG
-413 ALSDLSAGLGTLAAE
+413 SAGLGALSS
-428 KAVTNIGVKAAATGA
+428 GA
-443 ANLLSTGATVLGN
+443 AVISGALT
-456 VLPKAIPVVGWV
+456 KAIPVIGWG
-468 ITAGSIIKGF
+468 ITAISILDGIFNAGK
-478 FDYGS
+478 
-483 RKDRE
+483 RRE
-488 DYERAERE
+488 EREYERAERE
-496 AALANQ
+496 AELANQ
-502 REQER
+502 QAQAR
-507 YLREKLI
+507 YQQEKLR
-514 RQNANRATTQLKDE
+514 RQNANSETTRIMDE
-528 ISQQQKDFLARN
+528 IRQQQREFFAQKVQSVVD
-540 VNVRFEK
+540 K
-547 QIQEIDA
+547 KIQEIEA
-554 QIWQQEAM
+554 QIRQQEAM
-562 DETIRGFLE
+562 DKTIRDFLE

-586 LA
+586 LT